1 MHMDYTVK
9 HAEGKSLFRV
19 SYYTVL
25 VSISYCE
32 FLFLSV
38 AYNNTLWFL
47 SFLGGKRQ
55 LLYLTR
61 TV

>member
-55 LLYLTR
+55 LL
-61 TV
+61 